1 MTKKQLTI
9 KEIQLRLKAV
19 KTSSDPFL
27 QSLGSD
33 SRKGVENAVKRTLK
47 RLERLKQSQA
57 AFEHRFLYEK
67 ALWKSGN
74 QYVAGIDEVGRGPL
88 AGPVVACAVILD
100 SSFDLLGVTDSKM
113 LTRHEREQLYLRI
126 VDEAVEV
133 SIGVRSAQEI
143 DRVNVLEADKEAMID
158 AVNALR
164 NRPSHLI
171 IDAVNLN
178 SPIPQTTLIKAD
190 RKSISVAAASIV
202 AKEYRDHLMAD
213 YDRLYPQYGFAQ
225 NMGYGTKQHLQGLVQ
240 NGPCPIHRRT
250 FAPVDRY

>member
-1 MTKKQLTI
+1 MTEQLTV
-9 KEIQLRLKAV
+9 KKIQTRLNDV
-19 KTSSDPFL
+19 HSTTNPFL
-27 QSLGSD
+27 NELAND
-33 SRKGVENAVKRTLK
+33 DRKGVQNAVKRCLR
-47 RLERLKQSQA
+47 RLERLQKAQA
-57 AFEHRFLYEK
+57 AFQHRFLYEN
-67 ALWKSGN
+67 ALWQSGN

-113 LTRHEREQLYLRI
+113 LTRHEREQLYLKI

-133 SIGVRSAQEI
+133 SIGVRSAKEI
-143 DRVNVLEADKEAMID
+143 DRVNVLEADKEAMTD
-158 AVNALR
+158 AINALEHD
-164 NRPSHLI
+164 PSHLI
-171 IDAVNLN
+171 IDAVKLN
-178 SPIPQTTLIKAD
+178 NPIPQTTLIKGD
-190 RKSISVAAASIV
+190 QKSISVAAASIV

-225 NMGYGTKQHLQGLVQ
+225 NMGYGTKKHLQGLAE